1 MILQALYEYYNRKLE
16 QEKIA
21 PDGLIEKEIDFVI
34 ILDDSGKFIDIDNLQ
49 KIDGRRVSGTAYYI
63 PDIGKQSEKHSN
75 AGDDANLLWDK
86 AEFVFGLG
94 KKGENKLRSFVE
106 TIERFY
112 PSPPRDVAAI
122 LKFYKSELKKDSPFH
137 KILQHKELGETISSG
152 APIVTFRIQGD
163 DIPVASKPHAAKAT
177 AKVLNEGQVNGT
189 CLITGESN
197 VPIELTHKVTKGVVG
212 SQTSG
217 ANLISFNARAF
228 ESYAKKQ
235 SLNSPVSKRA
245 ASRYTKG
252 LQNLVDSD
260 TNKVRLADATIV
272 FWAEKR
278 KAADESYD
286 LESAFPWFLTD
297 QRDDPDRNVNVVK
310 SLYEAAY
317 TGRLAHSDEHFYVL
331 ALAPNAARISVR
343 FFRRGT
349 VKDFG
354 EKIKQ
359 HFDDLEIVRGPR
371 DPEYL
376 SLYRILTSTAL
387 NYEMSNV
394 PPNLAGAVIE
404 SILDGT
410 PYPTTLLHQCMR
422 RIRADASK
430 KDKNGKSIPNVPRA
444 RAAILKATMNRFN
457 RIHNKH
463 EKEILMALDPS
474 NTKPGYRLG
483 RLFAVLEKIQEEAQ
497 PGINTTIRDRFYGAA
512 STSPVAVFSQLL
524 KLKNHHLAKLE
535 HPGRRVNFEK
545 LIGEIMSGI
554 AEFPAHFTL
563 NDQAYFSV
571 GYYHQR
577 QDFFTSKKD
586 NKESK
591 Q

>member
-16 QEKIA
+16 REEIA

-34 ILDDSGKFIDIDNLQ
+34 VLDDSGKFIDIDNLQ
-49 KIDGRRVSGTAYYI
+49 NVDGKRVYGTSYYV

-94 KKGENKLRSFVE
+94 KKGEKKLKSFVE
-106 TIERFY
+106 TIEKFY
-112 PSPPRDVAAI
+112 PSPPSDVAAI
-122 LKFYKSELKKDSPFH
+122 LKFYKSELKKEKPFQ
-137 KILQHKELGETISSG
+137 KILQHKELGEIISSG
-152 APIVTFRIQGD
+152 APVVTFRIQGD
-163 DIPVASKPHAAKAT
+163 HLPVACKSHARKT
-177 AKVLNEGQVNGT
+177 AARVLDEGEANAT
-189 CLITGESN
+189 CLITGERD

-228 ESYAKKQ
+228 ESYGKNQ

-245 ASRYTKG
+245 ASRYTKA
-252 LQNLVDSD
+252 LQKLVDSD
-260 TNKVRLADATIV
+260 GNKLRLADATIV
-272 FWAEKR
+272 FWADRK
-278 KAADESYD
+278 KAARESYD

-310 SLYEAAY
+310 GLYEAAY
-317 TGRLAHSDEHFYVL
+317 TGKLAHSDEQFYVL

-359 HFDDLEIVRGPR
+359 HFDDLEIVRSPK

-376 SLYRILTSTAL
+376 SLYRLLTAAAL
-387 NYEMSNV
+387 NYDMSNV

-422 RIRADASK
+422 RIRAEQS
-430 KDKNGKSIPNVPRA
+430 VTRA
-444 RAAILKATMNRFN
+444 RAAILKATINRFN

-474 NTKPGYRLG
+474 NTNPGYRLG

-497 PGINTTIRDRFYGAA
+497 PNINTTIRDRFYGAA

-524 KLKNHHLAKLE
+524 KLKNHHLAKIE
-535 HPGRRVNFEK
+535 HPGRKVNFEK

-554 AEFPAHFTL
+554 TEFPAHLTL

-577 QDFFTSKKD
+577 QDFFTKKD
-586 NKESK
+586 NTEPK
-591 Q
+591 QS